1 MNKRVIAILATTML
15 FATLGVASAQAQDAG
30 NMYLTIPFDFA
41 VAGKMLPAGE
51 YCVRRSIAGTRSVT
65 EFQNSK
71 ATERLYLPPT
81 HPVQSGTIQSASKLV
96 FNRYGNQY
104 FLSQVWIAGR
114 TAGEELTKT
123 SRERLLQ
130 RELARQAAKPET
142 IAITGK
148 PK

>member
-1 MNKRVIAILATTML
+1 MNKRVITILATTML
-15 FATLGVASAQAQDAG
+15 FATLAVASVQAQDAG
-30 NMYLTIPFDFA
+30 NMSVTIPFDFA
-41 VAGKMLPAGE
+41 VAGKKLPAGK
-51 YCVRRSIAGTRSVT
+51 YHVRRSIAGTRSVT
-65 EFQNSK
+65 EFQNSN

-114 TAGEELTKT
+114 NSGEELTKT
-123 SRERLLQ
+123 TRERLLQ
-130 RELARQAAKPET
+130 RELARRAAKPET
-142 IAITGK
+142 VAIDAK